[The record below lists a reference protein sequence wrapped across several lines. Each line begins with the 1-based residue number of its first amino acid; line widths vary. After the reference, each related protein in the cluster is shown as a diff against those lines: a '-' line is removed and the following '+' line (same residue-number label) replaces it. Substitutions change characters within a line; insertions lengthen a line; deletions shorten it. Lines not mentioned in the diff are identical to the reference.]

1 MKRTLFLILAVLTAV
16 FGVLV
21 ALDVVNFETD
31 RIDRWVMIFSFAGV
45 AFLVGLASA
54 DAAGGD
60 TEPTSTRALA
70 AQKLDQTRPDPA
82 DLPSKPGSL
91 HRRQPIEAADA
102 SLVETDASLV
112 EVVAMEHEQL
122 DIDPIEAE
130 LHGMIDEEQIDE
142 ITALTDNTVIED
154 ELDEHS
160 TDVDTSSSPVTSD
173 VDLPVEQAAITLDD
187 GESVPLARL
196 ELRLADYDDAAL
208 ERVVKE
214 SETVV
219 INEMIRTGQLTSEGE
234 LTEKDI
240 ASMVFLAYTSE
251 EMLAEL
257 RLRKAL
263 DQPGDVAVTGRDFA
277 PLKNI
282 E

>member
-1 MKRTLFLILAVLTAV
+1 MKRTLFLILAALVAV

-54 DAAGGD
+54 DATGSDA
-60 TEPTSTRALA
+60 EPTSARALA
-70 AQKLDQTRPDPA
+70 AQQMGQNRLAPS

-91 HRRQPIEAADA
+91 HRSAPTDVTDEPILELIEIDQ
-102 SLVETDASLV
+102 D
-112 EVVAMEHEQL
+112 QL
-122 DIDPIEAE
+122 DVDPIDAE
-130 LHGMIDEEQIDE
+130 LHEMIDEDQIDE
-142 ITALTDNTVIED
+142 ITALVDDTLIEQSLA
-154 ELDEHS
+154 EGIHETEES
-160 TDVDTSSSPVTSD
+160 
-173 VDLPVEQAAITLDD
+173 QAAGTSAIDAPGGGALTPAGDQ
-187 GESVPLARL
+187 GGPLARL

-214 SETVV
+214 SESVV

-234 LTEKDI
+234 LTERDI
-240 ASMVFLAYTSE
+240 ASMVFIAYTSE

-257 RLRKAL
+257 RLRKAMA
-263 DQPGDVAVTGRDFA
+263 QPGDVAVTGRDLA

>member
-16 FGVLV
+16 FGVLI

-91 HRRQPIEAADA
+91 HRRQPIDD
-102 SLVETDASLV
+102 TDESLV
-112 EVVAMEHEQL
+112 EVVSIEHDQL
-122 DIDPIEAE
+122 EIDPIEAE
-130 LHGMIDEEQIDE
+130 LHSMIDEDQIDE
-142 ITALTDNTVIED
+142 ITTLVGDNAVED

-160 TDVDTSSSPVTSD
+160 TDVGESTSPVSSD
-173 VDLPVEQAAITLDD
+173 VDLPAEHAAITPDD

-263 DQPGDVAVTGRDFA
+263 DQPDDVATTGRDFA